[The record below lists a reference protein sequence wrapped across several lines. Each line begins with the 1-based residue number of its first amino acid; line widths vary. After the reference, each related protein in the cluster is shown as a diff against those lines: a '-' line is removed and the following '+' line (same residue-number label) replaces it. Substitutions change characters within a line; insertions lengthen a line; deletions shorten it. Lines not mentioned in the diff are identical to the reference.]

1 MKLLK
6 TITITLA
13 LLIPVAAIAA
23 PAVTSAAADC
33 CPCCPPGNGG

>member
-6 TITITLA
+6 TLAITFA
-13 LLIPVAAIAA
+13 LLVPVAAVAA
-23 PAVTSAAADC
+23 PAVATATGC